1 MVTSIKILKV
11 IRYGRVPIMKK
22 IMNKSI
28 MTMVILFM
36 SFGVFSVFN
45 IKVDAADTVGV
56 KYRTHVQN
64 VGNQSYVSD
73 GTMSGTTGKS
83 YRLEGVWIELTGDY
97 SGGISYRTHV
107 QNEGWQS
114 WKSSGTMSG
123 TSGKSY
129 RLEGIQIKLT
139 GAIADNYDIYY
150 RVHCQDYGWLDWA
163 MNGEYAGSEGLSK
176 RLEGIQ
182 ITLVETGKSAPGN
195 LKNIKSVYDD
205 AYVTGALY
213 RTHVQNVGWQ
223 SYVGNAKMS
232 GTSGK
237 SYRLEGINIKL
248 TSDISGGITYR
259 THVQNVGWQ
268 SWKSNGVMAGTSG
281 KSYRLEAIE
290 IMLTGKAADNYNVY
304 YRCHVQNV
312 GWQGWVSNGATAGIS
327 GKSLRL
333 EGIEIKLVKKIIN
346 DTNTGNGNSSNVEV
360 TEVSISGP
368 SSLYETSS
376 VALTGTVLPSNAT
389 DKMLTWSSSD
399 TSIAT
404 VNSGGGMVTGIKAGT
419 VIITARSS
427 NGKTATKSITVL
439 SNSLSTDIQVNISGS
454 SSVDVGSTTTF
465 TAVISPSNVTDKTV
479 TWSSSD
485 TSIATVNSNGVVT
498 GVKAGKAI
506 ITAETSNGKTAS
518 QLIVVYPVAEG
529 VTLNITGNPSGV

>member
-1 MVTSIKILKV
+1 
-11 IRYGRVPIMKK
+11 
-22 IMNKSI
+22 
-28 MTMVILFM
+28 M

-213 RTHVQNVGWQ
+213 RT
-223 SYVGNAKMS
+223 
-232 GTSGK
+232 
-237 SYRLEGINIKL
+237 
-248 TSDISGGITYR
+248 
-259 THVQNVGWQ
+259 
-268 SWKSNGVMAGTSG
+268 
-281 KSYRLEAIE
+281 
-290 IMLTGKAADNYNVY
+290 
-304 YRCHVQNV
+304 HVQNV